1 MKLIS
6 FKIYSIY
13 MNNSHFYLFYFIF
26 VFISLIPLII
36 AFLLVFLILS
46 LLLFIYDLLPIFTFL
61 PQFLSL
67 FLQTF
72 LYLIIYQQFHFHI
85 LVVSVHSSALLS
97 SSMLSSHLSLL
108 YSFSLYH
115 SFFSN
120 QLSLIPFLLAYLQ
133 SNLFHSLHFPYFS
146 ISFLS
151 LSILNITI
159 LLLINDLKILIK
171 LQFMLILVQHHN
183 N

>member
-13 MNNSHFYLFYFIF
+13 MNNFHFYLFYFIF

-46 LLLFIYDLLPIFTFL
+46 LLLFIYDLLLISTFL
-61 PQFLSL
+61 LQSLSL

-85 LVVSVHSSALLS
+85 LVVYVHSFTPLS
-97 SSMLSSHLSLL
+97 SSMLSSHLSPL
-108 YSFSLYH
+108 YSFSLNH
-115 SFFSN
+115 FFFSN
-120 QLSLIPFLLAYLQ
+120 QLSLIPFL
-133 SNLFHSLHFPYFS
+133 
-146 ISFLS
+146 
-151 LSILNITI
+151 
-159 LLLINDLKILIK
+159 
-171 LQFMLILVQHHN
+171 
-183 N
+183 